1 MQQQA
6 IQVRNL
12 RKSFRKRSGF
22 RKKSELWA
30 IDDVS
35 FTIAQG
41 ETYGLLGPN
50 GSGKSS
56 LIRIL
61 STLLI
66 ADSGYVRLLDYT
78 LPEQQEEVRRIIGR
92 VSVDA
97 AFYKKLSA
105 RENLLY
111 TALLYGQNARQAEHR
126 VIDILEQLGMED
138 TKFSTP
144 LEEMS
149 RGMQQKI
156 SIARALMINPPLL
169 LLDEPTT
176 GLDPKSRRD
185 VQSFLEQ
192 QQRREG
198 TTILLTT
205 HDMAEAERL
214 CSRIGFLARGKLV
227 AEGTA
232 TELMRHANAATLD
245 DAFITLTGEELKP
258 SADYAQVDLL
268 NLRMAWEVLM
278 EVALRQAWAFLFRG
292 YHITRRYIGWVVVF
306 NFYAL
311 VTSATVALIGVAAKD
326 YQLTLTLVV
335 GALLWN
341 YLSWLYQEIAMSI
354 AYERWEGT
362 LEYTF
367 MAPVSR
373 SVHLLG

>member
-1 MQQQA
+1 MEQPA
-6 IQVRNL
+6 IQVINL
-12 RKSFRKRSGF
+12 RKCFRKRNGF
-22 RKKSELWA
+22 RKSSELWA
-30 IDDVS
+30 LDDVS
-35 FTIAQG
+35 FSVAEG

-66 ADSGYVRLLDYT
+66 ADSGQVKMRGYS
-78 LPEQQEEVRRIIGR
+78 LPEDQEKVRRIIGR

-111 TALLYGQNARQAEHR
+111 TALLYGQKARDAER
-126 VIDILEQLGMED
+126 RAMEILEKLGMET

-156 SIARALMINPPLL
+156 SIARALVVNPPLL

-185 VQSFLEQ
+185 VQSFLEDLRKRQ
-192 QQRREG
+192 G

-214 CSRIGFLARGKLV
+214 CNRIGFLAHGKLV
-227 AEGTA
+227 AEGTSVDLIRRSEA
-232 TELMRHANAATLD
+232 QTLD
-245 DAFITLTGEELKP
+245 DAFIKLTGEEL
-258 SADYAQVDLL
+258 L
-268 NLRMAWEVLM
+268 E
-278 EVALRQAWAFLFRG
+278 EE
-292 YHITRRYIGWVVVF
+292 
-306 NFYAL
+306 L
-311 VTSATVALIGVAAKD
+311 VGV
-326 YQLTLTLVV
+326 
-335 GALLWN
+335 
-341 YLSWLYQEIAMSI
+341 E
-354 AYERWEGT
+354 E
-362 LEYTF
+362 
-367 MAPVSR
+367 
-373 SVHLLG
+373 

>member
-1 MQQQA
+1 MQQPA

-12 RKSFRKRSGF
+12 RKGFRKRSGF

-35 FTIAQG
+35 FSVAQG

-66 ADSGYVRLLDYT
+66 ADSGHVNMMGYT
-78 LPEQQEEVRRIIGR
+78 LPEQEEQVRKIIGR

-111 TALLYGQNARQAEHR
+111 TALLYGQKPREAER
-126 VIDILEQLGMED
+126 RAIEILEQLGMENA
-138 TKFSTP
+138 KFSTP

-185 VQSFLEQ
+185 VQTFLENL
-192 QQRREG
+192 RRQNG

-214 CSRIGFLARGKLV
+214 CARIGFLAHGKLV
-227 AEGTA
+227 AEGTVE
-232 TELMRHANAATLD
+232 ELLKKSNAKTLD
-245 DAFITLTGEELKP
+245 DAFIKLTGEELR
-258 SADYAQVDLL
+258 DEEL
-268 NLRMAWEVLM
+268 
-278 EVALRQAWAFLFRG
+278 VA
-292 YHITRRYIGWVVVF
+292 VE
-306 NFYAL
+306 N
-311 VTSATVALIGVAAKD
+311 
-326 YQLTLTLVV
+326 
-335 GALLWN
+335 
-341 YLSWLYQEIAMSI
+341 
-354 AYERWEGT
+354 
-362 LEYTF
+362 
-367 MAPVSR
+367 
-373 SVHLLG
+373 

>member
-1 MQQQA
+1 MQQPA

-12 RKSFRKRSGF
+12 RKSFRKRNGF

-35 FTIAQG
+35 FSVAQG

-56 LIRIL
+56 LIRVL

-66 ADSGYVRLLDYT
+66 ADSGYVRMLDFT
-78 LPEQQEEVRRIIGR
+78 LPQQADEVRRIIGR

-111 TALLYGQNARQAEHR
+111 TALLYGQNAREAERR
-126 VIDILEQLGMED
+126 VMEILEQLGMENA
-138 TKFSTP
+138 KFSTP

-156 SIARALMINPPLL
+156 SIARALMINSPLL

-176 GLDPKSRRD
+176 GLDPRSRRD
-185 VQSFLEQ
+185 VQSFLEDL
-192 QQRREG
+192 QRREG

-214 CSRIGFLARGKLV
+214 CVRIGFLAHGKLV

-232 TELMRHANAATLD
+232 AQLMQRAHAATLD
-245 DAFITLTGEELKP
+245 DAFIKLTGEEL
-258 SADYAQVDLL
+258 VEEEEL
-268 NLRMAWEVLM
+268 
-278 EVALRQAWAFLFRG
+278 AF
-292 YHITRRYIGWVVVF
+292 VE
-306 NFYAL
+306 
-311 VTSATVALIGVAAKD
+311 D
-326 YQLTLTLVV
+326 
-335 GALLWN
+335 
-341 YLSWLYQEIAMSI
+341 
-354 AYERWEGT
+354 
-362 LEYTF
+362 
-367 MAPVSR
+367 
-373 SVHLLG
+373 

>member
-1 MQQQA
+1 MQQPA

-12 RKSFRKRSGF
+12 RKGFRKRNGF

-35 FTIAQG
+35 FSVAQG

-56 LIRIL
+56 LIRVL

-66 ADSGYVRLLDYT
+66 ADSGYVQMLGFT
-78 LPEQQEEVRRIIGR
+78 LPEQADEVRRIIGR

-111 TALLYGQNARQAEHR
+111 TALLYGQNARQAERR
-126 VIDILEQLGMED
+126 VMNILEQLGMENS
-138 TKFSTP
+138 KFSTP

-156 SIARALMINPPLL
+156 SIARALVLNPPVL

-185 VQSFLEQ
+185 VQTFLENL
-192 QQRREG
+192 REREG

-214 CSRIGFLARGKLV
+214 CGRIGFLAHGKLV

-232 TELMRHANAATLD
+232 EELMKRANAENLD
-245 DAFITLTGEELKP
+245 DAFIKLTGEEL
-258 SADYAQVDLL
+258 VDEE
-268 NLRMAWEVLM
+268 M
-278 EVALRQAWAFLFRG
+278 VA
-292 YHITRRYIGWVVVF
+292 VE
-306 NFYAL
+306 
-311 VTSATVALIGVAAKD
+311 D
-326 YQLTLTLVV
+326 
-335 GALLWN
+335 
-341 YLSWLYQEIAMSI
+341 
-354 AYERWEGT
+354 
-362 LEYTF
+362 
-367 MAPVSR
+367 
-373 SVHLLG
+373 

>member
-1 MQQQA
+1 MQQAA

-12 RKSFRKRSGF
+12 RKCFRKRNGF
-22 RKKSELWA
+22 RKKTELWA

-35 FTIAQG
+35 FSVREG

-66 ADSGYVRLLDYT
+66 ADSGYVSLLGFT
-78 LPEQQEEVRRIIGR
+78 LPEQQEQVRKIIGR

-111 TALLYGQNARQAEHR
+111 TALLYGQKMRDAER
-126 VIDILEQLGMED
+126 RAMQILDRLGMENA
-138 TKFSTP
+138 KFSTP

-185 VQSFLEQ
+185 VQEFLEDL
-192 QQRREG
+192 QRREG

-205 HDMAEAERL
+205 HDMAEAQRL
-214 CSRIGFLARGKLV
+214 CVRIGFLAHGKLV

-232 TELMRHANAATLD
+232 LQLIELAGAGTLD
-245 DAFITLTGEELKP
+245 DAFIKLTGEGLVEEE
-258 SADYAQVDLL
+258 
-268 NLRMAWEVLM
+268 MVLV
-278 EVALRQAWAFLFRG
+278 E
-292 YHITRRYIGWVVVF
+292 
-306 NFYAL
+306 
-311 VTSATVALIGVAAKD
+311 
-326 YQLTLTLVV
+326 
-335 GALLWN
+335 
-341 YLSWLYQEIAMSI
+341 E
-354 AYERWEGT
+354 
-362 LEYTF
+362 
-367 MAPVSR
+367 
-373 SVHLLG
+373 

>member
-1 MQQQA
+1 MNCPA
-6 IQVRNL
+6 IYVRNL
-12 RKSFRKRSGF
+12 RKSFRKRHGLLRTSQ
-22 RKKSELWA
+22 LA
-30 IDDVS
+30 ALDDVS
-35 FTIAQG
+35 FEVETG

-66 ADSGYVRLLDYT
+66 ADSGEVCLLGHP
-78 LPEQQEEVRRIIGR
+78 LPEEQEQVRRIIGR

-111 TALLYGQNARQAEHR
+111 TALLYGQKPSDAEKR
-126 VIDILEQLGMED
+126 AMKILERLGLEG

-156 SIARALMINPPLL
+156 SIARALVINPPLL

-176 GLDPKSRRD
+176 GLDPGSRRD
-185 VQSFLEQ
+185 VQSFLEEL
-192 QQRREG
+192 RRSAG

-214 CSRIGFLARGKLV
+214 CARIGFLARGKLV

-232 TELMRHANAATLD
+232 QELMKEAATKTLD
-245 DAFITLTGEELKP
+245 DAFIKLTGEELSDK
-258 SADYAQVDLL
+258 DGDLL
-268 NLRMAWEVLM
+268 E
-278 EVALRQAWAFLFRG
+278 
-292 YHITRRYIGWVVVF
+292 
-306 NFYAL
+306 
-311 VTSATVALIGVAAKD
+311 TV
-326 YQLTLTLVV
+326 
-335 GALLWN
+335 
-341 YLSWLYQEIAMSI
+341 
-354 AYERWEGT
+354 
-362 LEYTF
+362 
-367 MAPVSR
+367 
-373 SVHLLG
+373 

>member
-1 MQQQA
+1 LFFVVAFFRATTREVIMQQPA

-12 RKSFRKRSGF
+12 RKSFRKRTGF
-22 RKKSELWA
+22 RKHSELWA
-30 IDDVS
+30 VDNVS
-35 FTIAQG
+35 FSVAEG

-66 ADSGYVRLLDYT
+66 ADSGEVKLLGYS
-78 LPEQQEEVRRIIGR
+78 LPERQDEVRRIIGR

-111 TALLYGQNARQAEHR
+111 TALLYGQKAREAEVR
-126 VIDILEQLGMED
+126 VMEILEELGMENA
-138 TKFSTP
+138 KFSTP

-185 VQSFLEQ
+185 VQSFLE
-192 QQRREG
+192 RLREREG

-214 CSRIGFLARGKLV
+214 CARIGFLAHGKLV
-227 AEGTA
+227 AEGTPRD
-232 TELMRHANAATLD
+232 LMRRAGADNLD
-245 DAFITLTGEELKP
+245 DAFIALTGEDLVADEEL
-258 SADYAQVDLL
+258 
-268 NLRMAWEVLM
+268 
-278 EVALRQAWAFLFRG
+278 
-292 YHITRRYIGWVVVF
+292 
-306 NFYAL
+306 
-311 VTSATVALIGVAAKD
+311 ATVGD
-326 YQLTLTLVV
+326 
-335 GALLWN
+335 
-341 YLSWLYQEIAMSI
+341 
-354 AYERWEGT
+354 
-362 LEYTF
+362 
-367 MAPVSR
+367 
-373 SVHLLG
+373 

>member
-1 MQQQA
+1 MIHA
-6 IQVRNL
+6 IEVRNL
-12 RKSFRKRSGF
+12 RKMFLKRKGWLRSKG
-22 RKKSELWA
+22 KPEWA
-30 IDDVS
+30 LDGVS
-35 FTIAQG
+35 FHVARG

-50 GSGKSS
+50 GSGKST

-66 ADSGYVRLLDYT
+66 EDEGEVRVLGHA
-78 LPEQQEEVRRIIGR
+78 LPGGQDEVRRRIGR

-97 AFYKKLSA
+97 AFYKRLSA

-111 TALLYGQNARQAEHR
+111 TALLYGLDPGLAEARAMA
-126 VIDILEQLGMED
+126 VLEELGMESR
-138 TKFSTP
+138 KFSVP

-192 QQRREG
+192 LREREG

-214 CSRIGFLARGKLV
+214 CARIGFLARGRLV

-232 TELMRHANAATLD
+232 DALKSEAGVTTLE
-245 DAFITLTGEELKP
+245 DAFIHFAGE
-258 SADYAQVDLL
+258 
-268 NLRMAWEVLM
+268 R
-278 EVALRQAWAFLFRG
+278 
-292 YHITRRYIGWVVVF
+292 
-306 NFYAL
+306 
-311 VTSATVALIGVAAKD
+311 
-326 YQLTLTLVV
+326 
-335 GALLWN
+335 
-341 YLSWLYQEIAMSI
+341 
-354 AYERWEGT
+354 
-362 LEYTF
+362 
-367 MAPVSR
+367 
-373 SVHLLG
+373 LLGEKRETEEAGELLEKTP

>member
-12 RKSFRKRSGF
+12 RKSFSKRNGF

-30 IDDVS
+30 VDDVS
-35 FTIAQG
+35 FSVAQG

-66 ADSGYVRLLDYT
+66 ADSGYVEMLGFT
-78 LPEQQEEVRRIIGR
+78 LPEQADEVRRIIGR

-111 TALLYGQNARQAEHR
+111 TALLYGQNARQAERR
-126 VIDILEQLGMED
+126 VMRILEQLGMED

-185 VQSFLEQ
+185 VQLFLEDLQ
-192 QQRREG
+192 SREG

-214 CSRIGFLARGKLV
+214 CVRIGFLAHGKLV

-232 TELMRHANAATLD
+232 AQLMQRAGTATLD
-245 DAFITLTGEELKP
+245 DAFIRLTGEEL
-258 SADYAQVDLL
+258 VEEEEL
-268 NLRMAWEVLM
+268 
-278 EVALRQAWAFLFRG
+278 
-292 YHITRRYIGWVVVF
+292 
-306 NFYAL
+306 AL
-311 VTSATVALIGVAAKD
+311 VED
-326 YQLTLTLVV
+326 
-335 GALLWN
+335 
-341 YLSWLYQEIAMSI
+341 
-354 AYERWEGT
+354 
-362 LEYTF
+362 
-367 MAPVSR
+367 
-373 SVHLLG
+373 

>member
-1 MQQQA
+1 MQEPA

-12 RKSFRKRSGF
+12 RKGFRKRNGF

-35 FTIAQG
+35 FSVAQG

-56 LIRIL
+56 LIRVL
-61 STLLI
+61 STLLT
-66 ADSGYVRLLDYT
+66 ADSGHVEMLGFT
-78 LPEQQEEVRRIIGR
+78 LPEQADEVRRIIGR

-111 TALLYGQNARQAEHR
+111 TALLYGQNAREAERR
-126 VIDILEQLGMED
+126 VMEILEQLGMENA
-138 TKFSTP
+138 KFSTP

-185 VQSFLEQ
+185 VQTFLENL
-192 QQRREG
+192 QRREG

-214 CSRIGFLARGKLV
+214 CKRIGFLAHGKLV

-232 TELMRHANAATLD
+232 AQLRQHANAATLD
-245 DAFITLTGEELKP
+245 DAFIKLTGEAIVEEEEL
-258 SADYAQVDLL
+258 
-268 NLRMAWEVLM
+268 
-278 EVALRQAWAFLFRG
+278 
-292 YHITRRYIGWVVVF
+292 
-306 NFYAL
+306 
-311 VTSATVALIGVAAKD
+311 
-326 YQLTLTLVV
+326 
-335 GALLWN
+335 
-341 YLSWLYQEIAMSI
+341 AMV
-354 AYERWEGT
+354 ED
-362 LEYTF
+362 
-367 MAPVSR
+367 
-373 SVHLLG
+373 

>member
-1 MQQQA
+1 MQQPA

-12 RKSFRKRSGF
+12 RKSFRKRNGF

-35 FTIAQG
+35 FSVAPG

-56 LIRIL
+56 LIRVL

-66 ADSGYVRLLDYT
+66 ADSGYVRMLDFT
-78 LPEQQEEVRRIIGR
+78 LPEQAEEVRRIIGR

-111 TALLYGQNARQAEHR
+111 TALLYGQNAREAERR
-126 VIDILEQLGMED
+126 VMEILEQLGMENA
-138 TKFSTP
+138 KFSTP

-185 VQSFLEQ
+185 VQLFLENL
-192 QQRREG
+192 QRREG

-214 CSRIGFLARGKLV
+214 CVRIGFLAHGKLV

-232 TELMRHANAATLD
+232 VELMKLANAATLD
-245 DAFITLTGEELKP
+245 DAFIKLTGEAIVEEEEL
-258 SADYAQVDLL
+258 
-268 NLRMAWEVLM
+268 
-278 EVALRQAWAFLFRG
+278 
-292 YHITRRYIGWVVVF
+292 
-306 NFYAL
+306 
-311 VTSATVALIGVAAKD
+311 
-326 YQLTLTLVV
+326 
-335 GALLWN
+335 
-341 YLSWLYQEIAMSI
+341 AMV
-354 AYERWEGT
+354 ED
-362 LEYTF
+362 
-367 MAPVSR
+367 
-373 SVHLLG
+373 

>member
-1 MQQQA
+1 MQQAA

-12 RKSFRKRSGF
+12 RKGFRKRNGF

-35 FTIAQG
+35 FTVGRG

-66 ADSGYVRLLDYT
+66 ADSGYVQMLGFS
-78 LPEQQEEVRRIIGR
+78 LPEQADDIRRIIGR

-111 TALLYGQNARQAEHR
+111 TALLYGQKAREAELR
-126 VIDILEQLGMED
+126 VMEILEQLGMEN

-185 VQSFLEQ
+185 VQLFLENLQ
-192 QQRREG
+192 AREG

-214 CSRIGFLARGKLV
+214 CARIGFLAHGKLV

-232 TELMRHANAATLD
+232 AQLMQRASAATLD
-245 DAFITLTGEELKP
+245 DAFIKLTGEELVEEP
-258 SADYAQVDLL
+258 STDYADL
-268 NLRMAWEVLM
+268 
-278 EVALRQAWAFLFRG
+278 
-292 YHITRRYIGWVVVF
+292 
-306 NFYAL
+306 
-311 VTSATVALIGVAAKD
+311 
-326 YQLTLTLVV
+326 
-335 GALLWN
+335 
-341 YLSWLYQEIAMSI
+341 
-354 AYERWEGT
+354 
-362 LEYTF
+362 
-367 MAPVSR
+367 
-373 SVHLLG
+373 SV